1 MALSKGINLVESIG
15 KAWPVLKDRQEKRER
30 VKERGRQRREVEG
43 NIITKVGIRPSAD
56 LEA

>member
-1 MALSKGINLVESIG
+1 MESIG

-30 VKERGRQRREVEG
+30 VKERGRQRTEVEG